1 MNFCSSFLPRAD
13 EVMLPSSPYGITAA
27 ALLRAMFRPHV
38 SLAFIYL
45 FQIFVHPHFQRRN
58 EEAVLVLGHVLN
70 VGLAHYKDFDTERVS
85 FDLYLFQS
93 HHLLSDKICFVRP
106 CTLRCFQ
113 PRKAFVRHAAS
124 LLFDIFSRRYSKS
137 FLFFMRT
144 YSQE

>member
-13 EVMLPSSPYGITAA
+13 EVFSPSFFIRDYVSRFAA
-27 ALLRAMFRPHV
+27 RSVPSVCFTCFLLSFPNIR
-38 SLAFIYL
+38 SS
-45 FQIFVHPHFQRRN
+45 
-58 EEAVLVLGHVLN
+58 GHVLD
-70 VGLAHYKDFDTERVS
+70 VWLAHDKNFDSERVS

-106 CTLRCFQ
+106 CMLRCFQ
-113 PRKAFVRHAAS
+113 PRKAFVCHADF

-144 YSQE
+144 YSQQ